1 VNKLAIR
8 KLNMMNIVCKNE
20 FLDELL
26 RDLILEENCQFID
39 TITEIEESDFSI
51 GVTEK
56 NADEILDMEDIVVL
70 KEKKE
75 VAEYLDIM
83 DDMMKKLNYTP
94 EVRRE
99 YMHGEHKF
107 ENIKNEIDEVADK
120 LKDITQR
127 LHGINSKLEG
137 LDSLG
142 FISKIKNI
150 HVDFKDLMNL
160 EFFTLKFGF
169 LTKEKRKKI
178 SQNYDNLL
186 AIVLHLG
193 SYEEKELYIIVSP
206 KSLDLE
212 MSRILRSTDFVE
224 IEIDRKYLSFPEE
237 MVKMIEADRKKY
249 EGELKLLKKSSE
261 EYINSHKDTI
271 DKLYSKIIMESKI
284 DNVRTKIAATRNF
297 CYISTWVPDD
307 HKGRYNDIF
316 KKYSNVLVAYKNSEE
331 VSNKI
336 PIPTFLK
343 NLFFFKP
350 FETLV
355 NMYGVPSHDE
365 LDTTTFF
372 GLAYIFFFGAMFGDL
387 GQGLVFVGAGLFL
400 VKKGMGDFGSIMWR
414 IGLGS
419 MFFGTIY
426 DSFFGYEHII
436 SKFFPLPIYI
446 RPMENINSIL
456 LTAVASGVI
465 LLLISYGYSIF
476 NKVKAKEFGE
486 AFFGRNGING
496 VVLFLTL
503 LVLIYGI
510 ATGKDVIPRV
520 ILYLLLTI
528 SVVLLVVKEPLGNIL
543 MGNRPLYSETP
554 GEYYTESGFN
564 VLETFL
570 SILSNGISFIRI
582 GAFALNHVGLF
593 IAFHTVADM
602 IGSTTGN
609 ISMFIIGNVII
620 IGLEGLIVFI
630 QGLRLFY
637 YELFSKYYKGEG
649 VLFSPDKI

>member
-1 VNKLAIR
+1 VNKLAI
-8 KLNMMNIVCKNE
+8 KELNMMNIVCRNE
-20 FLDELL
+20 HLDELL

-51 GVTEK
+51 GMTEEH
-56 NADEILDMEDIVVL
+56 ADEILDMEDIVVL
-70 KEKKE
+70 KENKEVSHYLEKINVLVDKLQYKPEVKKE
-75 VAEYLDIM
+75 YL
-83 DDMMKKLNYTP
+83 T
-94 EVRRE
+94 
-99 YMHGEHKF
+99 GEHKF
-107 ENIKNEIDEVADK
+107 ENIKNEIDEVNEKFKNLTDE
-120 LKDITQR
+120 TQK
-127 LHGINSKLEG
+127 IKQKLEE
-137 LDSLG
+137 LNSLRY
-142 FISKIKNI
+142 IDKVKNI
-150 HVDFKDLMNL
+150 DVDFKELINL
-160 EFFTLKFGF
+160 EFFTVKFGF

-178 SQNYDNLL
+178 SQNYENIM
-186 AIVLHLG
+186 AVVLHIG

-206 KSLDLE
+206 KNLDLE

-224 IEIDRKYLSFPEE
+224 IEIQEQYLDYPIE
-237 MVKMIEADRKKY
+237 MKKMIEKDRIKY
-249 EGELKLLKKSSE
+249 EDELKVLEKSSKE
-261 EYINSHKDTI
+261 FTNEYIDTI
-271 DKLYSKIIMESKI
+271 ERLYSKIVMESKI
-284 DNVRTKIAATRNF
+284 DGLRTKIAATRNF
-297 CYISTWVPDD
+297 CYISTWVPAD
-307 HKGRYNDIF
+307 HNGNYKSIFEKYNNTLVTY
-316 KKYSNVLVAYKNSEE
+316 KKSEE

-355 NMYGVPSHDE
+355 NMYGVPSNDE
-365 LDTTTFF
+365 LDTTMFF

-387 GQGLVFVGAGLFL
+387 GQGMIFVGTGLIL
-400 VKKGMGDFGSIMWR
+400 VKKGLAKYGSLMWR

-419 MFFGTIY
+419 MFFGMLY
-426 DSFFGYEHII
+426 DSFFGYENVI
-436 SKFFPLPIYI
+436 SKFIPLPIYI
-446 RPMENINSIL
+446 RPMENINTIL
-456 LTAVASGVI
+456 LAAVASGVI
-465 LLLISYGYSIF
+465 LLLVSYGYSII
-476 NKVKAKEFGE
+476 NKIRANELGE

-503 LVLIYGI
+503 LALIYGI
-510 ATGKDVIPRV
+510 ATGNHLLPGIV
-520 ILYLLLTI
+520 LYIVLII
-528 SVVLLVVKEPLGNIL
+528 SVALLIVKEPLGNLL
-543 MGNRPLYSETP
+543 MGNKPLYSETR

-609 ISMFIIGNVII
+609 IAMFIIGNVVI